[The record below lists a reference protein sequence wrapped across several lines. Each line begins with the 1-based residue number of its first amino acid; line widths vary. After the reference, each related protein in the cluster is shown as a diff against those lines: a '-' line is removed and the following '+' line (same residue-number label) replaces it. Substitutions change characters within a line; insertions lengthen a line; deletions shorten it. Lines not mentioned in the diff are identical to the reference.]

1 MANKTNNRKIICRI
15 VKPASLYE
23 AYDIQTNIEYTH
35 EITTPR
41 KKEAFKENKYL
52 LRKENTSGKIYWSMI
67 DPKTI
72 DLDKLK
78 PEDLTLEELKELYEG
93 IFEEGDDES
102 IRKYVQNS
110 MHLKPPDLLLKELDW
125 KYLIRSGVRG
135 KNIMVTGYHG
145 SGKTKCAH
153 ALKSGL
159 KRPFIEFNFG
169 ATQDPR
175 GTLIGNT
182 HSKDGNTIFV
192 PSRFAI
198 AIQKPY
204 AVILLDE
211 ISRAHPEVWNI
222 LMSVIDEN
230 QRYLALDESKDCDV
244 IRVAEGVTF
253 ISTANIGAEYTSTR
267 QMDKAFVDRWIK
279 FEMPVLTKKQE
290 EDLLMMRYPKLN
302 TSIISAIASTCDYT
316 RKDIVKENSNF
327 STIISTR
334 MALEWAGLCLDGF
347 SLRQAAKVA
356 VYPDFTKDGGVESE
370 RTKIK
375 QQIQKNK
382 DMMDDNIASETDD
395 PDDDADLFDTSIDD
409 DL

>member
-1 MANKTNNRKIICRI
+1 MAIKTNNRKIICKV
-15 VKPASLYE
+15 VKPAHLYE
-23 AYDIQTNIEYTH
+23 AYDIQSNIEYTH
-35 EITTPR
+35 EITDQR

-72 DLDKLK
+72 DLDKIK
-78 PEDLTLEELKELYEG
+78 KEDLTLAELKELYEG
-93 IFEEGDDES
+93 IFEDDDDDA

-110 MHLKPPDLLLKELDW
+110 MHLKPKDLLLSELDW

-135 KNIMVTGYHG
+135 KNIMVTGFHG
-145 SGKTKCAH
+145 AGKTKCAH
-153 ALKSGL
+153 ALKAAL

-175 GTLIGNT
+175 GAIIGNT
-182 HSKDGNTIFV
+182 HSKDGSTVFV
-192 PSRFAI
+192 PSRFAM

-222 LMSVIDEN
+222 LMSVVDEN

-253 ISTANIGAEYTSTR
+253 IATANIGAQYTSTR

-279 FEMPVLTKKQE
+279 FEMPVLSKKQE
-290 EDLLMMRYPKLN
+290 EDLLMMRYPNLN
-302 TSIISAIASTCDYT
+302 TSIISAIAATADYT
-316 RKDIVKENSNF
+316 RKDVAKEKSNF
-327 STIISTR
+327 ATIISTR
-334 MALEWAGLCLDGF
+334 MTLEWAGLCIDGF
-347 SLRQAAKVA
+347 SLRQAAKVV
-356 VYPDFTKDGGVESE
+356 VYPDFSRDGGVESE

-382 DMMDDNIASETDD
+382 DMMDDNIATETE
-395 PDDDADLFDTSIDD
+395 DDDKDLFDTSVDD